1 MNCGFMQ
8 ILLGKAEL
16 QFHAPTISAKSSKVE
31 VGREKLSRLPSDQHR
46 VAFWKDFGS
55 WSNLT
60 LQLSDNEVFTATS
73 KMLNAFSSFLP
84 LPGWTEF
91 AFFFFPLLPGDPAVC
106 LFPLLL
112 YQLKDKTCFCFH
124 KDFLLK
130 CRCQKYGP
138 RGTTVELRMI
148 IEGGDY
154 FSFSIE
160 HSESSLW
167 LSGWGKHKN
176 PELRGVGTEKK
187 CCFHFKTLLCIWS
200 FSKWV
205 LSRAILNILGILGG
219 RPDQALLYFIL
230 IFFSNDGSFICIW
243 MQTVF
248 QFCDFPQKEWF
259 QRNGS
264 LQSAKKIRKLRGEHG
279 LERGGKM
286 YL

>member
-1 MNCGFMQ
+1 MRCLQ
-8 ILLGKAEL
+8 PLLRCWMRFPLFSPFPAE
-16 QFHAPTISAKSSKVE
+16 Q
-31 VGREKLSRLPSDQHR
+31 
-46 VAFWKDFGS
+46 
-55 WSNLT
+55 NL
-60 LQLSDNEVFTATS
+60 L
-73 KMLNAFSSFLP
+73 
-84 LPGWTEF
+84 
-91 AFFFFPLLPGDPAVC
+91 FFFSLLPGDPAVC

-138 RGTTVELRMI
+138 RGTAVELRMI

-187 CCFHFKTLLCIWS
+187 CCFHFKTLLCILS

-230 IFFSNDGSFICIW
+230 IFFQTMVVLFVFECKLFFSSVISPRRSGSSGMALC
-243 MQTVF
+243 
-248 QFCDFPQKEWF
+248 
-259 QRNGS
+259 S
-264 LQSAKKIRKLRGEHG
+264 LPKK
-279 LERGGKM
+279 
-286 YL
+286 